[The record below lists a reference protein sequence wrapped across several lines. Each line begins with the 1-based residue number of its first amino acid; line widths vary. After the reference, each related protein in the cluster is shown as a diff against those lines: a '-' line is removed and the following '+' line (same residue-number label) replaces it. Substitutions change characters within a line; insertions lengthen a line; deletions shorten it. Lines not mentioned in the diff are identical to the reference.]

1 MLDSDPNQPGF
12 FIKTS
17 EKSPYYKPIDEK
29 PDILVFLKRGILVE
43 PENPNPNHDLAE
55 KSAKPLDANMEN
67 LLPNFDFDY
76 TIGRKLS
83 SSSGT
88 RSTVL
93 MVVDAS
99 NFDGFFPKRVAKL
112 VSTSID
118 ESYASWKQGNFGNV
132 PRAVHVVTI
141 TDLLEHWVRQEARE
155 GGANKLTSIYLGNVW
170 AIDAQNAG
178 KLTLVNSIRKHV
190 GGNITHLTEA
200 LVPDT
205 TLGIVSVKGLLPGQA
220 KLFYTSG
227 LLHPHQITTRL
238 MMEEQKL
245 VYINKELKPRT
256 YRIKF
261 TLKG

>member
-1 MLDSDPNQPGF
+1 
-12 FIKTS
+12 
-17 EKSPYYKPIDEK
+17 
-29 PDILVFLKRGILVE
+29 
-43 PENPNPNHDLAE
+43 
-55 KSAKPLDANMEN
+55 MEN

-132 PRAVHVVTI
+132 PRAVHV
-141 TDLLEHWVRQEARE
+141 
-155 GGANKLTSIYLGNVW
+155 GNVW

-178 KLTLVNSIRKHV
+178 KLTLVNSIGKHV

-205 TLGIVSVKGLLPGQA
+205 TLGIVRVKGLLPGQA